1 MKCDL
6 IFYLAKKTAL
16 CEKKIKELFANTIYQ
31 LNSVTASTT
40 PDSLGIQLTDAL
52 NCVNLIVV
60 VGGLRDNDVRAISNV
75 LSKALAN
82 SSTNIIPK
90 RLKNEVG
97 DFDGYILRS
106 GKQTIICIPDNPK
119 EIENMLNENIFRVSI
134 GLTFN
139 ERWFFKR
146 KVD

>member
-6 IFYLAKKTAL
+6 IFDLAKKTAL

-40 PDSLGIQLTDAL
+40 PDSLGMQLTDAL
-52 NCVNLIVV
+52 NCVNLIFV

-90 RLKNEVG
+90 RLKNEAG

-119 EIENMLNENIFRVSI
+119 EIENMLNENM
-134 GLTFN
+134 FN
-139 ERWFFKR
+139 YLNRIYSE
-146 KVD
+146 

>member
-16 CEKKIKELFANTIYQ
+16 FEKKIKELFANTIYQ

-40 PDSLGIQLTDAL
+40 PDSLGMQLTDAL
-52 NCVNLIVV
+52 NCVNLIFV
-60 VGGLRDNDVRAISNV
+60 VGGLKDNDVRAISNV

-106 GKQTIICIPDNPK
+106 GKQTIICIPDNPE
-119 EIENMLNENIFRVSI
+119 EIENMLNENM
-134 GLTFN
+134 FN
-139 ERWFFKR
+139 YLNRIYSE
-146 KVD
+146 

>member
-16 CEKKIKELFANTIYQ
+16 CEKKIKELFANTVYQ
-31 LNSVTASTT
+31 INSVTASTT
-40 PDSLGIQLTDAL
+40 PDSLGMQLTDAL

-119 EIENMLNENIFRVSI
+119 EIENMLNENM
-134 GLTFN
+134 FN
-139 ERWFFKR
+139 YLNRIYSE
-146 KVD
+146 

>member
-40 PDSLGIQLTDAL
+40 PDSLGMQLTDAL
-52 NCVNLIVV
+52 NCVNLIFV

-97 DFDGYILRS
+97 DFYGYILRS
-106 GKQTIICIPDNPK
+106 GKQTIICIPDNPE
-119 EIENMLNENIFRVSI
+119 EIENMLNENM
-134 GLTFN
+134 FN
-139 ERWFFKR
+139 YLNRIYSE
-146 KVD
+146 

>member
-16 CEKKIKELFANTIYQ
+16 CEKKIKELFANTVYQ

-40 PDSLGIQLTDAL
+40 PDSLGMQLTDAL

-60 VGGLRDNDVRAISNV
+60 VGGLRDNDIRAISNV

-119 EIENMLNENIFRVSI
+119 EIENMLNENM
-134 GLTFN
+134 FN
-139 ERWFFKR
+139 YLNRIYSE
-146 KVD
+146 

>member
-16 CEKKIKELFANTIYQ
+16 CEKKMKELFVTTVYQ

-40 PDSLGIQLTDAL
+40 PDSLGMQLTDAL
-52 NCVNLIVV
+52 NCVNLIFV

-106 GKQTIICIPDNPK
+106 GKQTIICIPDNPE
-119 EIENMLNENIFRVSI
+119 EIENMLNENM
-134 GLTFN
+134 FN
-139 ERWFFKR
+139 YLNRIYSE
-146 KVD
+146 

>member
-16 CEKKIKELFANTIYQ
+16 CEKKIKELFVTTVYQ

-40 PDSLGIQLTDAL
+40 PDSLGMQLTDAL
-52 NCVNLIVV
+52 NCVNLIFV

-119 EIENMLNENIFRVSI
+119 EIENMLNENM
-134 GLTFN
+134 FN
-139 ERWFFKR
+139 YLNRIYSE
-146 KVD
+146 

>member
-16 CEKKIKELFANTIYQ
+16 CEKKIKELFANTVYQ

-40 PDSLGIQLTDAL
+40 PDSLGMQLTDAL

-119 EIENMLNENIFRVSI
+119 EIKNMLNENM
-134 GLTFN
+134 FN
-139 ERWFFKR
+139 YLNRIYSE
-146 KVD
+146 

>member
-16 CEKKIKELFANTIYQ
+16 CEKKIKELFANTVYQ

-40 PDSLGIQLTDAL
+40 PDSLGMQLTDAL

-97 DFDGYILRS
+97 DFDGYILRA
-106 GKQTIICIPDNPK
+106 GKQTIICIPDNPE
-119 EIENMLNENIFRVSI
+119 EIENMLNENM
-134 GLTFN
+134 FN
-139 ERWFFKR
+139 YLNRIYSE
-146 KVD
+146 

>member
-16 CEKKIKELFANTIYQ
+16 CEKKIKELFDNTIYQ

-40 PDSLGIQLTDAL
+40 PDSLGMQLTDAL

-119 EIENMLNENIFRVSI
+119 EIENMLNENM
-134 GLTFN
+134 FN
-139 ERWFFKR
+139 YLNRIYSE
-146 KVD
+146 

>member
-16 CEKKIKELFANTIYQ
+16 CEKKRKELFANTIYQ

-40 PDSLGIQLTDAL
+40 PDSLGMQLTDAL

-106 GKQTIICIPDNPK
+106 GKQTIICIPDNPE
-119 EIENMLNENIFRVSI
+119 EIENMLNENM
-134 GLTFN
+134 FN
-139 ERWFFKR
+139 YLNRIYSE
-146 KVD
+146 

>member
-40 PDSLGIQLTDAL
+40 PDSLGMQLTDAL

-119 EIENMLNENIFRVSI
+119 EIENMLNENIFNYLNRIYS
-134 GLTFN
+134 
-139 ERWFFKR
+139 E
-146 KVD
+146 

>member
-16 CEKKIKELFANTIYQ
+16 CEKKIKELFVTTVYQ

-40 PDSLGIQLTDAL
+40 PDSLGMQLTDTL
-52 NCVNLIVV
+52 NCVNLIFV

-106 GKQTIICIPDNPK
+106 GKQTIICIPDNPE
-119 EIENMLNENIFRVSI
+119 EIENMLNENM
-134 GLTFN
+134 FN
-139 ERWFFKR
+139 YLNRIYSE
-146 KVD
+146 

>member
-16 CEKKIKELFANTIYQ
+16 CEKKIKELFDNTIYQ

-40 PDSLGIQLTDAL
+40 PDSLGMQLTDAL
-52 NCVNLIVV
+52 NCVNLIFV

-90 RLKNEVG
+90 RIKNEVG

-119 EIENMLNENIFRVSI
+119 EIENMLNENM
-134 GLTFN
+134 FN
-139 ERWFFKR
+139 YLNRIYSE
-146 KVD
+146 

>member
-40 PDSLGIQLTDAL
+40 PDSLGMQLTDAL

-106 GKQTIICIPDNPK
+106 GTQTIICIPDNPE
-119 EIENMLNENIFRVSI
+119 EIENMLNENM
-134 GLTFN
+134 FN
-139 ERWFFKR
+139 YLNRIYSE
-146 KVD
+146 

>member
-40 PDSLGIQLTDAL
+40 PDSLGMQLTDAL

-119 EIENMLNENIFRVSI
+119 EIENMLNENM
-134 GLTFN
+134 FN
-139 ERWFFKR
+139 YLNRIYSE
-146 KVD
+146 

>member
-40 PDSLGIQLTDAL
+40 PDSLGMQLTDAL

-119 EIENMLNENIFRVSI
+119 EIENMLNENM
-134 GLTFN
+134 FN
-139 ERWFFKR
+139 YLNRI
-146 KVD
+146 

>member
-16 CEKKIKELFANTIYQ
+16 CEKKIKELFVTTVYQ

-40 PDSLGIQLTDAL
+40 PDSLGMQLTDAL
-52 NCVNLIVV
+52 NCVNLIFVV
-60 VGGLRDNDVRAISNV
+60 SGLRDNDVRAISNV

-106 GKQTIICIPDNPK
+106 GKQTIICIPDNPE
-119 EIENMLNENIFRVSI
+119 EIENMLNENM
-134 GLTFN
+134 FN
-139 ERWFFKR
+139 YLNRIYSE
-146 KVD
+146 

>member
-16 CEKKIKELFANTIYQ
+16 CEKKIKELFTNTIYQ

-40 PDSLGIQLTDAL
+40 PDSLGMQLTDAL
-52 NCVNLIVV
+52 NCVNLIFV

-106 GKQTIICIPDNPK
+106 GIQTIICLPDNPE
-119 EIENMLNENIFRVSI
+119 EIENMLNENM
-134 GLTFN
+134 FN
-139 ERWFFKR
+139 YLNRIYSE
-146 KVD
+146 

>member
-16 CEKKIKELFANTIYQ
+16 CEKKIKELFFGTVYQ

-40 PDSLGIQLTDAL
+40 PDSLGMQLTDAL
-52 NCVNLIVV
+52 NCVNLIFV

-106 GKQTIICIPDNPK
+106 GKQTIICIPDNPE
-119 EIENMLNENIFRVSI
+119 EIENMLNENM
-134 GLTFN
+134 FN
-139 ERWFFKR
+139 YLNRIYSE
-146 KVD
+146 

>member
-1 MKCDL
+1 M
-6 IFYLAKKTAL
+6 
-16 CEKKIKELFANTIYQ
+16 
-31 LNSVTASTT
+31 
-40 PDSLGIQLTDAL
+40 
-52 NCVNLIVV
+52 NLIVV
-60 VGGLRDNDVRAISNV
+60 VGGRSDNDVRAISNV

-119 EIENMLNENIFRVSI
+119 EIENMLNENM
-134 GLTFN
+134 FN
-139 ERWFFKR
+139 YLNRIYSE
-146 KVD
+146 

>member
-16 CEKKIKELFANTIYQ
+16 CEKKIKELFANTVYQ

-40 PDSLGIQLTDAL
+40 PDSLGMQLTDAL
-52 NCVNLIVV
+52 NCVNLIVI

-119 EIENMLNENIFRVSI
+119 EIENMLNENM
-134 GLTFN
+134 FN
-139 ERWFFKR
+139 YLNRIYSE
-146 KVD
+146 

>member
-40 PDSLGIQLTDAL
+40 PDSLGMQLTDAL

-82 SSTNIIPK
+82 SSINIIPK

-106 GKQTIICIPDNPK
+106 GKQTIICIPDNPE
-119 EIENMLNENIFRVSI
+119 EIENMLNENM
-134 GLTFN
+134 FN
-139 ERWFFKR
+139 YLNRIYSE
-146 KVD
+146 

>member
-16 CEKKIKELFANTIYQ
+16 CEKKIKELFANTAYQ

-40 PDSLGIQLTDAL
+40 PDSLGMQLTDAL

-119 EIENMLNENIFRVSI
+119 EIENMLNENM
-134 GLTFN
+134 FN
-139 ERWFFKR
+139 YLNRIYSE
-146 KVD
+146 

>member
-16 CEKKIKELFANTIYQ
+16 CEKKIKELFANTVYQ

-40 PDSLGIQLTDAL
+40 PDSLGMQLTDAL

-119 EIENMLNENIFRVSI
+119 EIENMLNENM
-134 GLTFN
+134 FN
-139 ERWFFKR
+139 YLNRIYSE
-146 KVD
+146 

>member
-16 CEKKIKELFANTIYQ
+16 CEKKIKELFVTTVYQ

-40 PDSLGIQLTDAL
+40 PDSLGMQLTDAL
-52 NCVNLIVV
+52 NCVNLIVI

-119 EIENMLNENIFRVSI
+119 EIENMLNENM
-134 GLTFN
+134 FN
-139 ERWFFKR
+139 YLNRIYSE
-146 KVD
+146 

>member
-16 CEKKIKELFANTIYQ
+16 CEKKIKELFDNTIYQ

-40 PDSLGIQLTDAL
+40 PDSLGMQLTDAL
-52 NCVNLIVV
+52 NCVNLIVI

-119 EIENMLNENIFRVSI
+119 EIENMLNENM
-134 GLTFN
+134 FN
-139 ERWFFKR
+139 YLNRIYSE
-146 KVD
+146 

>member
-16 CEKKIKELFANTIYQ
+16 CEKKIKELFVTTVYQ

-40 PDSLGIQLTDAL
+40 PDSLGMQLTDAL
-52 NCVNLIVV
+52 NCVNLIFV
-60 VGGLRDNDVRAISNV
+60 VGGLRNNDVRAISNV

-106 GKQTIICIPDNPK
+106 GKQTIICIPDNPE
-119 EIENMLNENIFRVSI
+119 EIENMLNENM
-134 GLTFN
+134 FN
-139 ERWFFKR
+139 YLNRIYSE
-146 KVD
+146 

>member
-6 IFYLAKKTAL
+6 IFYLAKKTAM
-16 CEKKIKELFANTIYQ
+16 CEKKIKELFVTTVYQ

-40 PDSLGIQLTDAL
+40 PDSLGMQLTDAL
-52 NCVNLIVV
+52 NCVNLIFV

-106 GKQTIICIPDNPK
+106 GKQTIICIPDNPE
-119 EIENMLNENIFRVSI
+119 EIENMLNENM
-134 GLTFN
+134 FN
-139 ERWFFKR
+139 YLNRIYGE
-146 KVD
+146 

>member
-16 CEKKIKELFANTIYQ
+16 CEKKIKELFVTTVYQ

-40 PDSLGIQLTDAL
+40 PDSLGMQLTDAL
-52 NCVNLIVV
+52 NCVNLIFV

-97 DFDGYILRS
+97 DFDGYILRP
-106 GKQTIICIPDNPK
+106 GKQTIICIPDNPE
-119 EIENMLNENIFRVSI
+119 EIENMLNENM
-134 GLTFN
+134 FN
-139 ERWFFKR
+139 YLNRIYSE
-146 KVD
+146 

>member
-16 CEKKIKELFANTIYQ
+16 CEKKIKKLFVTTVYQ

-40 PDSLGIQLTDAL
+40 PDSLGMQLTDAL
-52 NCVNLIVV
+52 NCVNLIFV

-106 GKQTIICIPDNPK
+106 GKQTIICIPDNPE
-119 EIENMLNENIFRVSI
+119 EIENMLNENM
-134 GLTFN
+134 FN
-139 ERWFFKR
+139 YLNRIYSE
-146 KVD
+146 

>member
-6 IFYLAKKTAL
+6 IFYLAKKTAM
-16 CEKKIKELFANTIYQ
+16 CEKKIKELFVTTVYQ

-40 PDSLGIQLTDAL
+40 PDSLGMQLTDAL
-52 NCVNLIVV
+52 NCVNLIFV

-106 GKQTIICIPDNPK
+106 GKQTIICIPDNPE
-119 EIENMLNENIFRVSI
+119 EIENMLNENM
-134 GLTFN
+134 FN
-139 ERWFFKR
+139 YLNRIYSE
-146 KVD
+146 

>member
-16 CEKKIKELFANTIYQ
+16 CEKKIKELFVTTVYQ

-40 PDSLGIQLTDAL
+40 PDSLGMQLTDAL
-52 NCVNLIVV
+52 NCVNLIFV

-106 GKQTIICIPDNPK
+106 GKQTIICIPDNPE
-119 EIENMLNENIFRVSI
+119 EIENMLNENM
-134 GLTFN
+134 
-139 ERWFFKR
+139 FKYLNR
-146 KVD
+146 IYSE

>member
-16 CEKKIKELFANTIYQ
+16 CEKKIKELFDNTIYQ

-40 PDSLGIQLTDAL
+40 PDSLGMQLTDAL
-52 NCVNLIVV
+52 NCVNLIFV

-106 GKQTIICIPDNPK
+106 GKQTIICIPNNPK
-119 EIENMLNENIFRVSI
+119 EIENMLNENM
-134 GLTFN
+134 FN
-139 ERWFFKR
+139 YLNRIYSE
-146 KVD
+146 